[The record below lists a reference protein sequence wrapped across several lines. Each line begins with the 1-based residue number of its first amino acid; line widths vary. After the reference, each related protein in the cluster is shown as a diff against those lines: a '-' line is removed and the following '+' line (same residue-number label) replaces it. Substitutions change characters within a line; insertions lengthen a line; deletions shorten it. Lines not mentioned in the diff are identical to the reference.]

1 MKKDEVYPYY
11 IVYLD
16 NRLNI
21 GRLSKGSCRLMK
33 ISESSF
39 MDYKYRFE
47 NDELFNKTQI
57 ELYKSE
63 SRDKKID
70 DLFNDIN

>member
-16 NRLNI
+16 NRLSI

-33 ISESSF
+33 ISESAF
-39 MDYKYRFE
+39 IDYKYRFK